1 MDQTGESTSQSPEQM
16 VISQPFIV
24 EAVLA
29 STSFTILLGYHIWH
43 LGKLRRAPNTTSI
56 GLNAQARGR
65 WVEHIMATTADI
77 LAVQTMRNWTMAATF
92 LASTAIVLGLGFL
105 NFALTSEG
113 LSDLV
118 RTFNRVGVT
127 DHVFTVIKAL
137 TTTTIF
143 LFAFVQFML
152 AVRFY
157 NHAAFMINVPQS
169 PDCAITPAV
178 VSVTINRGARHY
190 SIGMRSYYVAIP
202 TVLWLLGPIYFLVAT
217 LIMTRL
223 SWRLDHGLG

>member
-29 STSFTILLGYHIWH
+29 STSFAILLGYHIWH

-56 GLNAQARGR
+56 GLNAQARRR

-127 DHVFTVIKAL
+127 DHV
-137 TTTTIF
+137 
-143 LFAFVQFML
+143 
-152 AVRFY
+152 
-157 NHAAFMINVPQS
+157 
-169 PDCAITPAV
+169 
-178 VSVTINRGARHY
+178 
-190 SIGMRSYYVAIP
+190 
-202 TVLWLLGPIYFLVAT
+202 
-217 LIMTRL
+217 MTRL